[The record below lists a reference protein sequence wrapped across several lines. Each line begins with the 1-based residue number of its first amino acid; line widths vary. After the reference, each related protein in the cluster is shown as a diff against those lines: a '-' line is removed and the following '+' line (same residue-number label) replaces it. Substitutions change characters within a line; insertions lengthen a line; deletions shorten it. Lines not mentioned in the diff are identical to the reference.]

1 MPEVVRQVFDLDL
14 INLTLRS
21 VTPILLAALGGLL
34 CARAGV
40 FNVAL
45 EGMMLSGAFMAVV
58 GAYYLK
64 SSFAGVIAGVLG
76 GLLVALIF
84 GVVAIEL
91 KADVIVLGVAL
102 NLLAVGATA
111 YGLRTIFKT
120 TGTFYDPFLKGLE
133 PVDIPLLKDIPVLG
147 PVLSGHTWLVY
158 LSWALVGVVFY
169 FLFKQV
175 TGLRIRAVG
184 ENPVA
189 AETLGVPPG
198 RIQYLAVLLSGALCG
213 LAGAQLAIG
222 QLRNFTENMTAGR
235 GFIALVAVIFGQAHP
250 VGVFGASLLFG
261 FMDAMGLR
269 LSAVPEATRGNL
281 PVQFIY
287 MLPYVATIIALF
299 LLRKRPLG
307 ARPGGG
313 QIAMEEAKSG

>member
-1 MPEVVRQVFDLDL
+1 MDLLRQVFDLDL
-14 INLTLRS
+14 LNLTLR
-21 VTPILLAALGGLL
+21 VVAPILLAALGGLL

-45 EGMMLSGAFMAVV
+45 EGMMLAGAFMAVV
-58 GAYYLK
+58 GAYFLN
-64 SSFAGVIAGVLG
+64 SALAGVVAGVAG
-76 GLLVALIF
+76 GVLVALIF
-84 GVVAIEL
+84 GVVAIQL
-91 KADVIVLGVAL
+91 KADVIVLGIAL

-111 YGLRTIFKT
+111 YGLRVIFDT
-120 TGTFYDPFLKGLE
+120 TGTFYDPTLKGLD
-133 PVDIPLLKDIPVLG
+133 PIRVPLLADVPLLG
-147 PVLSGHTWLVY
+147 AVLSGHTWLVY
-158 LSWALVGVVFY
+158 VSWLLVAVVWFL
-169 FLFKQV
+169 LFKQV
-175 TGLRIRAVG
+175 LGLRIRAVG

-198 RIQYLAVLLSGALCG
+198 RIQYIAILLSGVLCG

-261 FMDAMGLR
+261 FMEAVGLR
-269 LSAVPEATRGNL
+269 LSAVPEEARGNL

-287 MLPYVATIIALF
+287 MLPYLATLLALF
-299 LLRKRPLG
+299 LFRKRPLTM
-307 ARPGGG
+307 RPAGE
-313 QIAMEEAKSG
+313 QVTLEEAKSG